1 MKTVQ
6 QMDHR
11 GCGQRVGYLKG
22 CLTRLGA
29 IGVVPRAIVVG
40 FVAVAVEF
48 RTVVVEF
55 VAVVVEFRAVV
66 VEFRAVAVRFRG
78 TINISRIHLISEYSA
93 T

>member
-1 MKTVQ
+1 M
-6 QMDHR
+6 
-11 GCGQRVGYLKG
+11 
-22 CLTRLGA
+22 GA

-48 RTVVVEF
+48 RAVVVKFKTVAVEF
-55 VAVVVEFRAVV
+55 VAVNVK
-66 VEFRAVAVRFRG
+66 FRG